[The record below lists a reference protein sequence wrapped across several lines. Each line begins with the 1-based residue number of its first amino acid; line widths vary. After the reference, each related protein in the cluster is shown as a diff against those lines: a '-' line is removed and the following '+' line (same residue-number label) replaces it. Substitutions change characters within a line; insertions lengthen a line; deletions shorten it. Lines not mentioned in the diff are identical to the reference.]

1 KLGDIFH
8 STPILVGQP
17 NNFPHFATNRDNYQ
31 AFAATYH
38 HRRRVLAVGAHDGLL
53 HVFDAGGWGRNRA
66 SCQPLPGNHPRHC
79 YDMGTGAELFAF
91 APRSVMQSYKAF
103 KDAVGPQ
110 TKRDEWTVDGSP
122 TAADVFIDAGHSG
135 TPDPSHRAW
144 HTVLVGS
151 MREGSAFEGT
161 TGSAPA
167 DSQASYFALDI
178 PQPDELVVS
187 GGMVGPPASPST
199 TAAPKCLNASG
210 DVSCGKDAPDATVR
224 SSQPSRAW
232 PTILWEIQDTGD
244 QDAAGS
250 PGAGFRDMG
259 ETWSKPA
266 VGRVRIC
273 TANCGNV
280 TTPLPV
286 FEDHDVAIF
295 GGGFDRERQNRRGNW
310 LYMVD
315 VETGKTLYRANS
327 SCGVNAGDGCS
338 PVYFG
343 SVASDPTALDWNGD
357 GILDAVYVGDL
368 KGQMWR
374 VDLTDLRRL
383 ASPPAGLFDNRL
395 DFSAGSGKP
404 FLLFQAP
411 QPQDASSPIYPIYYR
426 PAAVNL
432 GYTTGTRP
440 ALGIAFGTG
449 DRDDILA
456 RTVPASLA
464 WKERYYF

>member
-1 KLGDIFH
+1 
-8 STPILVGQP
+8 
-17 NNFPHFATNRDNYQ
+17 
-31 AFAATYH
+31 
-38 HRRRVLAVGAHDGLL
+38 
-53 HVFDAGGWGRNRA
+53 
-66 SCQPLPGNHPRHC
+66 
-79 YDMGTGAELFAF
+79 
-91 APRSVMQSYKAF
+91 
-103 KDAVGPQ
+103 
-110 TKRDEWTVDGSP
+110 
-122 TAADVFIDAGHSG
+122 
-135 TPDPSHRAW
+135 
-144 HTVLVGS
+144 
-151 MREGSAFEGT
+151 
-161 TGSAPA
+161 
-167 DSQASYFALDI
+167 
-178 PQPDELVVS
+178 
-187 GGMVGPPASPST
+187 
-199 TAAPKCLNASG
+199 
-210 DVSCGKDAPDATVR
+210 VR

-383 ASPPAGLFDNRL
+383 ASPPAVSPPGWTSPPARASPSSSSRRRSRRTPPPRSIRSITARRPSI
-395 DFSAGSGKP
+395 SA
-404 FLLFQAP
+404 
-411 QPQDASSPIYPIYYR
+411 
-426 PAAVNL
+426 
-432 GYTTGTRP
+432 TRP
-440 ALGIAFGTG
+440 APGPRWGSPSGRETATTSWHGRFPLPWPGRSATTSSWTTTTRQRWRNPICSTS
-449 DRDDILA
+449 RRRPLPPSRRLP
-456 RTVPASLA
+456 RTAGS
-464 WKERYYF
+464 WN